1 MLDERDDMWDDSDDD
16 DRDLTKDEDQK
27 LDAMIDQ
34 CEPKKDSDL
43 VESNKKEDQ

>member
-34 CEPKKDSDL
+34 CEPKKDSDQ
-43 VESNKKEDQ
+43 VEANKKEDQ